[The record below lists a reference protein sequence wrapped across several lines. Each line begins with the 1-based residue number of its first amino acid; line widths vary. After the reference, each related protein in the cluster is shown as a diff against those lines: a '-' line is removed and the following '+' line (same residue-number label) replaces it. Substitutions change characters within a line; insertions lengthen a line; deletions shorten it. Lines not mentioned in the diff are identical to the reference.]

1 MEVTIGSWDGMTRY
15 EIDVEYPGALA
26 GSDAFDWYFRS
37 PDGETF
43 DGACERVKG

>member
-26 GSDAFDWYFRS
+26 VQMRS
-37 PDGETF
+37 IGIFVRLTEKHLIARAN
-43 DGACERVKG
+43 G